1 MRKSPFW
8 FDCDGRDTCQQQYYF
23 AQPMKGDAKEVAAY
37 VHQSIAQAAD
47 EIWQTLTYHLDRDSK
62 FIYFN

>member
-1 MRKSPFW
+1 
-8 FDCDGRDTCQQQYYF
+8 
-23 AQPMKGDAKEVAAY
+23 MKGDAKEVAAY